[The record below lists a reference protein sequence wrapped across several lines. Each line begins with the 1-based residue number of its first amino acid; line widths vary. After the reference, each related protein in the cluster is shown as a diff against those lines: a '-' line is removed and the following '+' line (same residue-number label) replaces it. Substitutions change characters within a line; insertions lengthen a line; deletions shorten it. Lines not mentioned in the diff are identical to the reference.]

1 MKKLTDIKL
10 AQMVGI
16 KHPTIS
22 FWKKN
27 KPRQYNAVR
36 GYYLLKENN
45 FFENYKKI
53 KALAELIRQECNSKY
68 IDDLVKLVEEGD
80 EVVEEILKSIQKTL

>member
-10 AQMVGI
+10 AQIVGV
-16 KHPTIS
+16 KYPTIA

-27 KPRQYNAVR
+27 KPHQYKAVK

-68 IDDLVKLVEEGD
+68 ADDLVKLVEEGD
-80 EVVEEILKSIQKTL
+80 EVVEEIIK

>member
-10 AQMVGI
+10 AQIVRV
-16 KHPTIS
+16 KHPTIA

-27 KPRQYNAVR
+27 KPHQYEAIK
-36 GYYLLKENN
+36 GYYLLKKNN

-53 KALAELIRQECNSKY
+53 KAFTELIKQECNNKY
-68 IDDLVKLVEEGD
+68 IDDLIKLVEEGD
-80 EVVEEILKSIQKTL
+80 EVVKEILNNKRK